1 MTSGI
6 SNLLEQQGWL
16 CNATLQRFKTFIFPP
31 EIQISVFASQLLK
44 LDFSRQI
51 HMQVTPK
58 QIDHAVEVYLSY
70 EAYQKE
76 AAEELLLAIENA
88 YNEVKN
94 PDS

>member
-1 MTSGI
+1 
-6 SNLLEQQGWL
+6 
-16 CNATLQRFKTFIFPP
+16 
-31 EIQISVFASQLLK
+31 
-44 LDFSRQI
+44 
-51 HMQVTPK
+51 MQVTPK